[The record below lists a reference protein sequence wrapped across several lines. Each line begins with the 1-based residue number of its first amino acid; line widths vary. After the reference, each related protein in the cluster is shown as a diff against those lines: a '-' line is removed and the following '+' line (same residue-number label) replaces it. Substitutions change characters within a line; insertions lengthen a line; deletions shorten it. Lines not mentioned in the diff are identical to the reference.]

1 MEVIKAVKF
10 KYHGSLGELFKD
22 FREMLEF
29 CIDKALDIGIT
40 SYAKL
45 RKTIYEEWKQK
56 WHPKYHTHYC
66 HSACKIATAILKNF
80 RKKKKKELTNKGKPE
95 IKRNFIKLEEVLFK
109 FEGNKIRIVTAPRSY
124 ITIKL
129 IVGEYQQRFIETWK
143 RGELDIGELIIKQG
157 FIVIPFKK
165 NVKFKNTE
173 TVMTLDINEKNVTF
187 SLFDE
192 GGEVIKTVRLDIYK
206 VKRIHDEHSKKREK
220 IQKKLVKKPLKM
232 RKILRKYSGREKR
245 RVEDYLHKISSI
257 IVSEAVKYNAKIVME
272 NLRHIRKSVNR
283 KSKNIRRRLNRWN
296 FRKLQFFVEYKAKWN
311 GLCVDYVKAYR
322 TSSLCPICRY
332 KLNLNGQRLLKCNK
346 CGLIFDRDVAATYNL
361 FKRSQN
367 VGSLRSPRTLPDEI
381 WLIKPDRTGEPLKV
395 AEYYQKLMKLP

>member
-10 KYHGSLGELFKD
+10 KYHGDLHELFKD

-29 CIDKALDIGIT
+29 CIGKALKLGIT

-45 RKTIYEEWKQK
+45 RKAIYEEWKQK

-80 RKKKKKELTNKGKPE
+80 RKRKKKGLTNKGKPE

-124 ITIKL
+124 VTIKL

-206 VKRIHDEHSKKREK
+206 VKRIHDEHSKKRER
-220 IQKKLVKKPLKM
+220 IQKNL
-232 RKILRKYSGREKR
+232 LR
-245 RVEDYLHKISSI
+245 
-257 IVSEAVKYNAKIVME
+257 
-272 NLRHIRKSVNR
+272 NR
-283 KSKNIRRRLNRWN
+283 
-296 FRKLQFFVEYKAKWN
+296 
-311 GLCVDYVKAYR
+311 
-322 TSSLCPICRY
+322 
-332 KLNLNGQRLLKCNK
+332 
-346 CGLIFDRDVAATYNL
+346 
-361 FKRSQN
+361 
-367 VGSLRSPRTLPDEI
+367 
-381 WLIKPDRTGEPLKV
+381 
-395 AEYYQKLMKLP
+395 